1 MISSWHRKIS
11 EKKALQGEYYSSL
24 LNCWLKHF
32 LPIYLSFP
40 NSFSYTYFPSLF
52 IVVIRFHFLAVMTV
66 IVAHLYFSP
75 IRVFFFLKS
84 VFFNEKSS
92 WLQIENKI
100 SQSES
105 YHLFQFCSMEEKVN
119 TFGENVFF
127 SEGDIFSRLAIMQ
140 G

>member
-1 MISSWHRKIS
+1 MNHYTSIKYTFILCFSSCSALKWLALDLERLRKWKLYKESII
-11 EKKALQGEYYSSL
+11 LLYSIVDWNIFYQYICHDSRSPL
-24 LNCWLKHF
+24 F
-32 LPIYLSFP
+32 LTNKS
-40 NSFSYTYFPSLF
+40 
-52 IVVIRFHFLAVMTV
+52 
-66 IVAHLYFSP
+66 
-75 IRVFFFLKS
+75 FFFLKS